1 MAKKSDKSE
10 TKEKYV
16 KKNAQIQVEEY
27 LATNYDFRRN
37 LIAKRIEYKKKT
49 ETDWIEANEN
59 ELWRELARLGYNYGV
74 TKIIQ
79 LLKSSFVADFDPI
92 KDYFDNL
99 PEWDGQEHIYELSK
113 YIVVKPVND
122 HERFFRMF
130 TKWLVRLIRHG
141 LGGGVNKES
150 IIFTGAQDKGKTSFF
165 HFLLP
170 KQLQEYFK
178 ENPDTDSKNKDG
190 KIALT
195 RALIV
200 NFDEMDSMGKKDM
213 AQVKSYMT
221 KTICDDRLPYE
232 RTEARTPTIA
242 SFVGSTNKKQFLYDE
257 TGNVRFISFE
267 LDRIIFDKT
276 DPTKPNYRNVDI
288 DKVWTQA
295 YMLYKD
301 KSFVCDLTPEETK
314 LNEEINK
321 AFLVRTEE
329 METIS
334 IAMHI
339 PTEGEQSEFL
349 SALEVKNKLRQLGY
363 MNLDTQ
369 RIGKALSA
377 MGYYY
382 HSGRSAT
389 NNNPH
394 YGYDVIFDQKI

>member
-1 MAKKSDKSE
+1 MAKKADKSE

-16 KKNAQIQVEEY
+16 KKNVQLQVEEY
-27 LATNYDFRRN
+27 FSTNYDFRRN
-37 LIAKRIEYKKKT
+37 VIAKRIEYKKKSD
-49 ETDWIEANEN
+49 TDWLEADEN
-59 ELWRELARLGYNYGV
+59 VLWRELALLGYKYSIGN
-74 TKIIQ
+74 IIQ
-79 LLKSSFVADFDPI
+79 LLKSDFVVDFNPI
-92 KDYFDNL
+92 EDYFENL
-99 PEWDGQEHIYELSK
+99 PEWDGGEYIYELSK
-113 YIVVKPVND
+113 YIEVKPATD

-178 ENPDTDSKNKDG
+178 ENPDTDSKNRDG

-221 KTICDDRLPYE
+221 KAICDDRLPYAK
-232 RTEARTPTIA
+232 TEGRFPTIA

-276 DPTKPNYRNVDI
+276 DPTKPNYRNIDI
-288 DKVWTQA
+288 DKVWAQA

-329 METIS
+329 MEVIS
-334 IAMHI
+334 ITMHI
-339 PTEGEQSEFL
+339 PKEGDESEFL
-349 SALEVKNKLRQLGY
+349 SALEIKNKLRQLGY
-363 MNLDTQ
+363 MNLDHQ

-377 MGYYY
+377 FGYNY
-382 HSGRSAT
+382 HNGRSDT
-389 NNNPH
+389 NKQPH
-394 YGYDVIFDQKI
+394 YGYDVVFDQKL